1 MVSQGKVDVFYFS
14 LDSLTSTNG
23 MAHSLLGALQICA
36 GDRPIE
42 QAKHCLSKVINYSV
56 IILDDVQDI
65 ILANENTFLKF
76 LECMALSVPRVKLII
91 MSCQVMDY
99 LFVDMVSVLQDLLSL
114 VDVKELLV
122 ALDSGQ
128 LAEESEKL
136 AHHCGGVPVVLRT
149 TAAVLA
155 KGSSTKT
162 LRSTFQTSPVS
173 MLKSFN
179 LSKLSS
185 KLQPFYCLGICF
197 SRLKP
202 DRQAALVSS
211 AVFPR
216 ILSEGD
222 AQLPLSH

>member
-1 MVSQGKVDVFYFS
+1 MVSQGKVDVFYVS

-42 QAKHCLSKVINYSV
+42 QVKYCLSKAINYSV

-99 LFVDMVSVLQDLLSL
+99 LFVDMVPVLLDSLSL
-114 VDVKELLV
+114 VDVKELLD

-128 LAEESEKL
+128 LAEEAEQL
-136 AHHCGGVPVVLRT
+136 AHHCGVPVVLRT

-162 LRSTFQTSPVS
+162 LRSSFQTSPVS

-179 LSKLSS
+179 FSKLST
-185 KLQPFYCLGICF
+185 KHQLFYCLGICF

-216 ILSEGD
+216 TLSKGD
-222 AQLPLSH
+222 EKTLRKA

>member
-1 MVSQGKVDVFYFS
+1 
-14 LDSLTSTNG
+14 

-65 ILANENTFLKF
+65 ILPNENTFLKF

-99 LFVDMVSVLQDLLSL
+99 LFVDMVPVLLDLLSL

-128 LAEESEKL
+128 LAEEAEQL

-149 TAAVLA
+149 TAA

-197 SRLKP
+197 SPLKP

>member
-1 MVSQGKVDVFYFS
+1 MKGWWWQWHGWCLKGLFDRYILFCNF
-14 LDSLTSTNG
+14 
-23 MAHSLLGALQICA
+23 LLWLFNW
-36 GDRPIE
+36 RE
-42 QAKHCLSKVINYSV
+42 RN
-56 IILDDVQDI
+56 
-65 ILANENTFLKF
+65 
-76 LECMALSVPRVKLII
+76 VK
-91 MSCQVMDY
+91 
-99 LFVDMVSVLQDLLSL
+99 LSL

-128 LAEESEKL
+128 LAEEAEQL

-216 ILSEGD
+216 VLSEGD
-222 AQLPLSH
+222 AQLPLSHWLNYELKMFLQGLVDTSMLQYNCKAQEDHLHKTIQSLRVDRANQEEL